1 MRIFTDI
8 AETENRPSH
17 KIHLLKQVI
26 HAFLQEKELSIPEV
40 CHQYGWSVPTGTKL
54 VQELVRKKILVKK
67 GKRDSNGGRRP
78 DIFSLNGSM
87 GYVIGI
93 EMLLQSFKLSI
104 VNFNHEIV
112 YEYSSDTFDITDTPA
127 AMAFLLDIVP
137 ETIRT
142 QKISKDK
149 ILGVGIGITGRI
161 NKKAGVS
168 HTYLNLEE
176 PIQQILSEKWHLPV
190 YIDNDTHLMAL
201 GEMNFGYARDKSDV
215 IIVNLSQGI
224 GTSIISNGRIHDG
237 KSGFAGEFG
246 HIHIAN
252 NNRLCVCGKKGCLE
266 TVVSGLALEN
276 NYSLL
281 GPVKPRA
288 KRLPYKQIL
297 QLAKKNDEKAAPLIN
312 EMGEQLGQALSIPI
326 HLLNPELIII
336 GGSFTVVGE
345 KMIYPIAR
353 GMNLYG
359 LPQLVAECDLK
370 ISSLGENA
378 AMLGAFSMVF
388 NQEFK

>member
-1 MRIFTDI
+1 
-8 AETENRPSH
+8 
-17 KIHLLKQVI
+17 
-26 HAFLQEKELSIPEV
+26 
-40 CHQYGWSVPTGTKL
+40 
-54 VQELVRKKILVKK
+54 
-67 GKRDSNGGRRP
+67 
-78 DIFSLNGSM
+78 M

-104 VNFNHEIV
+104 VNFNHEII
-112 YEYSSDTFDITDTPA
+112 YEYSSDTFDITDTETA
-127 AMAFLLDIVP
+127 LAFLLDVVP

-142 QKISKDK
+142 QKISKEK
-149 ILGVGIGITGRI
+149 VLGVGIGITGRI
-161 NKKAGVS
+161 NKKSGVS
-168 HTYLNLEE
+168 YTYLNLDE
-176 PIQQILSEKWHLPV
+176 PLQQMLSEKWHLPV

-201 GEMNFGYARDKSDV
+201 GEMNFGYARDKSDA

-224 GTSIISNGRIHDG
+224 GVTIISNGAIHDG

-281 GPVKPRA
+281 APAKPKA
-288 KRLPYKQIL
+288 KSLSYKQIL
-297 QLAKKNDEKAAPLIN
+297 QLAKKNDEKAATLIN

-326 HLLNPELIII
+326 HLLNPELIIV

-378 AMLGAFSMVF
+378 TMLGAFSMVF